1 MLTGVERSNELVP
14 NGHASVLTNAIPRK
28 GFKFIKR
35 FINPFRV

>member
-28 GFKFIKR
+28 GF
-35 FINPFRV
+35 INAIHKTFY